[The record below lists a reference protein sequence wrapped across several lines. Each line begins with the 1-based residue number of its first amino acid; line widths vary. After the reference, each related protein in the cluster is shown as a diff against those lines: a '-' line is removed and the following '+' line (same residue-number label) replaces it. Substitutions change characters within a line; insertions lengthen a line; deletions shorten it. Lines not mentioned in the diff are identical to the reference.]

1 LNDQMATSF
10 NGPSPTLKALNNKL
24 FVDRII
30 QWILR
35 PVYTCN
41 FCCDFLLLMDANEWM
56 SFECSDEG
64 THLLVHIHQK
74 QIKIALEIETK
85 FVSVNH
91 WTGVNT
97 DGVFYGMTE
106 WRNWRNWRNGGIN
119 WMAELT
125 EWPNWRNG
133 ISAFV
138 VYFCG
143 NFQTRSMRI
152 NMILLVEKFTWQL
165 SKLLRFY
172 HDILSMVPHR
182 ALCRLQKLHPFSK
195 LRDQAR

>member
-1 LNDQMATSF
+1 MTIFFLKFVRPATRPAARNRVSPQPAFFCPHPAFFCPQPAFFCPQPAFFCPKPATRKIVKLSLNDQMATSF

-91 WTGVNT
+91 
-97 DGVFYGMTE
+97 
-106 WRNWRNWRNGGIN
+106 
-119 WMAELT
+119 
-125 EWPNWRNG
+125 
-133 ISAFV
+133 
-138 VYFCG
+138 
-143 NFQTRSMRI
+143 
-152 NMILLVEKFTWQL
+152 
-165 SKLLRFY
+165 
-172 HDILSMVPHR
+172 
-182 ALCRLQKLHPFSK
+182 
-195 LRDQAR
+195 